1 MDKGWSVGGGEGKL
15 GSPRE
20 GRGGEF
26 CKSQTACIFPMTPG
40 EGCVTPERYG
50 GGQGRG
56 RFSCELQRKQ
66 QKGPRQ
72 EGHAQEVRMPLAVT
86 RMHQRG
92 PGPPDA
98 TDATKDAS
106 LYKGKQVIR
115 EADSPLLKGKKT
127 VKPKWRKAL
136 GIRKE
141 RNIPFCGP

>member
-26 CKSQTACIFPMTPG
+26 CESQTGCIFPMAPG
-40 EGCVTPERYG
+40 EGCVTRERDG

-72 EGHAQEVRMPLAVT
+72 EGGRAGGE
-86 RMHQRG
+86 
-92 PGPPDA
+92 DA
-98 TDATKDAS
+98 LSCHLDAPTWPWA
-106 LYKGKQVIR
+106 
-115 EADSPLLKGKKT
+115 T
-127 VKPKWRKAL
+127 
-136 GIRKE
+136 
-141 RNIPFCGP
+141 